1 MWSGMSAVLMY
12 LCHVWWMVV
21 VLVSVSFGN
30 FLCSV
35 FAGRRRVAL
44 RVLMDVLSCRSGLYL
59 WPFGSIAITAGVG
72 WIWYE

>member
-1 MWSGMSAVLMY
+1 MSAVLMY

-35 FAGRRRVAL
+35 LAGRRRVAL
-44 RVLMDVLSCRSGLYL
+44 RVLIAVLSCSFGLYL
-59 WPFGSIAITAGVG
+59 YPFGRFDIMAGVG
-72 WIWYE
+72 